1 MYKPMST
8 SGTSSTWYDLL
19 HRKINDFVD
28 DDYNM
33 CYTFAEVKNMEFSQL
48 VRFTRQKLGMSQ
60 EHLARALHVSFATV
74 NRWENGKTRPN
85 QLTETVFYDFC
96 KQHGIEPENLNDTEE

>member
-1 MYKPMST
+1 
-8 SGTSSTWYDLL
+8 
-19 HRKINDFVD
+19 
-28 DDYNM
+28 M
-33 CYTFAEVKNMEFSQL
+33 CYTFVEVENMEFSQL

-60 EHLARALHVSFATV
+60 EDLAYALHISFATV

-96 KQHGIEPENLNDTEE
+96 KQHGIDLKILNDTEE